1 MKVWLPALSGLIVG
15 AVLSTAAAQ
24 DKKYGPGVSDTEIKI
39 GHTAPYS
46 GPVSA
51 YGAVGR
57 AMSSFFKKVNSEG
70 GINGRKVS
78 FLTLD
83 DAYSPPKTVEQT
95 RKLVEQDQVL
105 LIFGATGTPSNTA
118 VHKYLN
124 SKKVPQLFVQ
134 SGASKF
140 NDTASYP
147 WTTPLY
153 PSYHLE
159 QKIYADFI
167 LKQRPDARIAAIY
180 PNDDFGKDNLAGLK
194 QALAAKGRTLVM
206 EQSYETTDATIDSQI
221 ITLKGSGADVFVN
234 LSTPKFAA
242 QAIRKA
248 ADIGWA
254 PLHILTNV
262 SSSISTVLTPAGL
275 NNATGIVTAAF
286 IKEPGDPIWADDA
299 DVKAYVAFLKA
310 WDPQDSPDD
319 VFGVIGYVA
328 ANTLRH
334 VLDRAGS
341 NLTRENVMAQAK
353 SLDAFRPPMLLPG
366 ITLTTTPQDV
376 DAYRQLRLQRFNGQK
391 WVLLD

>member
-15 AVLSTAAAQ
+15 AVLSTASAQ

-57 AMSSFFKKVNSEG
+57 AMAGVFKKVNSEG

-194 QALAAKGRTLVM
+194 QALAARGKSLVM

-262 SSSISTVLTPAGL
+262 SSSISTVLAPAGL
-275 NNATGIVTAAF
+275 NNATGIITAAF

-366 ITLTTTPQDV
+366 ITLSTTPQDV
-376 DAYRQLRLQRFNGQK
+376 AAYRQLRLQRFNGQK